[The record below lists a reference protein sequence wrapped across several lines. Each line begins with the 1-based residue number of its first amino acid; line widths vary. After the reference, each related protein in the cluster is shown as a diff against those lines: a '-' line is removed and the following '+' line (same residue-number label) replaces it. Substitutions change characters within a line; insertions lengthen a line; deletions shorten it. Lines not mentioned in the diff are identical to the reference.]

1 MSAKVFVPAVIAG
14 QAVLSGV
21 SCEVSSRWQTKP
33 EKFPGER
40 AARGDKPN
48 ILNSEG
54 QVSPNERK

>member
-1 MSAKVFVPAVIAG
+1 MSPKVFVPAVLAG

-21 SCEVSSRWQTKP
+21 SCLLSSRWQAKP

-48 ILNSEG
+48 ILNFKG